1 VAAEVARVSELP
13 RWQACVTPG
22 GVSAR
27 TRPEAAV
34 PHGPAS
40 FAAVPTQSGVI
51 SPAARPAPDPPAD
64 RPIPERAMSDR
75 AMSDRPTPDQEAS
88 PSVTPAATPEEFER
102 PSSAR
107 VYDYLL
113 GGAAHGAV
121 DRALGERLKRSQP
134 GVVELAR
141 ENRAFLRRAVRFL
154 LAAGLDQ
161 FLDLGSGVPTMGN
174 VHEVIAR
181 SRSGARVA
189 YTDVDSIAALHGQ
202 HLLAALPTAT
212 YSAVDIAD
220 VDAVLSSPGVAGLLD
235 LRRPVGLLAFSVLQH
250 VREDAAGLVDAY
262 LARLAPGSALALS
275 HFTDDDPRTG
285 PWIEAETA
293 AYPRAMPRPRSR
305 VEVAAL
311 TSGVDLV
318 DPGLVWADEWRPE
331 PGRPSGAAD
340 ARGHWV
346 AVGFRR

>member
-1 VAAEVARVSELP
+1 VARVSELP
-13 RWQACVTPG
+13 RWQASVTRG
-22 GVSAR
+22 AVSAR
-27 TRPEAAV
+27 ARAEAGL
-34 PHGPAS
+34 PPGPAS
-40 FAAVPTQSGVI
+40 FAAVPTQSTATSAV
-51 SPAARPAPDPPAD
+51 ARPASAPAD
-64 RPIPERAMSDR
+64 RPASDRSTDGGPASDR
-75 AMSDRPTPDQEAS
+75 AASDPPAA
-88 PSVTPAATPEEFER
+88 PSGAPAATPEEFER

-134 GVVELAR
+134 GIVELAR

-154 LAAGLDQ
+154 LAAGIDQ

-212 YSAVDIAD
+212 YSAADVAD

-275 HFTDDDPRTG
+275 HFTADDPRTG

-293 AYPRAMPRPRSR
+293 AYPRAVPRPRSR
-305 VEVAAL
+305 GEVARL
-311 TSGVDLV
+311 ISGVDLV

-331 PGRPSGAAD
+331 PGRPAGAAD

>member
-1 VAAEVARVSELP
+1 MSELP
-13 RWQACVTPG
+13 QWHPSAAPG

-27 TRPEAAV
+27 TRAEAAV
-34 PHGPAS
+34 PSGPAS
-40 FAAVPTQSGVI
+40 FAAVPIQSTVTPPVARPT
-51 SPAARPAPDPPAD
+51 SAAPAA
-64 RPIPERAMSDR
+64 
-75 AMSDRPTPDQEAS
+75 DRPTPNRPAS
-88 PSVTPAATPEEFER
+88 DRPGTPSTTPAEFER

-113 GGAAHGAV
+113 GGAAHSAV
-121 DRALGERLKRSQP
+121 DRALGDRLKQAQP
-134 GVVELAR
+134 GVVEVAR

-154 LAAGLDQ
+154 LAAGIDQ

-212 YSAVDIAD
+212 YSAVDVAD

-235 LRRPVGLLAFSVLQH
+235 VRRPVGLLAFSVLQH
-250 VREDAAGLVDAY
+250 VREDAAELVEAY
-262 LARLAPGSALALS
+262 LRRLGPGSALALS
-275 HFTDDDPRTG
+275 HFTADDPRTG

-293 AYPRAMPRPRSR
+293 AYPRAVPRPRSR
-305 VEVAAL
+305 AEVAAL
-311 TSGVDLV
+311 TVGVDLV

-331 PGRPSGAAD
+331 PGRPAGAAD